1 MTPVQRLD
9 ALRKMLSRFKAHNE
23 VYAREADKIMYDLF
37 EGILNLHEDEQP
49 SPESEP
55 ESPKDEI
62 ATSFDPAGDDTGP
75 GGNHPEDPSGK
86 P

>member
-1 MTPVQRLD
+1 MIPVQKLD

-49 SPESEP
+49 SSEP
-55 ESPKDEI
+55 ESPMDEI
-62 ATSFDPAGDDTGP
+62 AASFDPGSDDAGP